1 MATTAAQMKQK
12 AKKAPEKD
20 TFKWTGT
27 DKRGRKVSGEMG
39 WNQHCPGPCATA
51 PPRHHSGQGQKEAEA
66 PVWRTKKAITPADV
80 AVFTRQL
87 ATMMKAGVPLVQAF
101 EIVADGLDNLR

>member
-27 DKRGRKVSGEMG
+27 DKCGRKVSGEMSG
-39 WNQHCPGPCATA
+39 ANIA
-51 PPRHHSGQGQKEAEA
+51 PIRAQLAAKASPDKVKKKPKPLLGER
-66 PVWRTKKAITPADV
+66 KKAITPADV

-87 ATMMKAGVPLVQAF
+87 ATMMKAGVPLVQALKLWPTDST
-101 EIVADGLDNLR
+101 ILR